1 MNFDREMFADKLKR
15 YCTQFTI
22 AHDELSKRTGI
33 SPDRIQLIS
42 NALSDPTGDEVLIIS
57 DFFKCDYK
65 FFISNEQLAPFEQ
78 TESLFRKHGDNLTVQ
93 DRWAIQ
99 EFLFLCECEHF
110 ISTELQIKHLNFHYY
125 INTQHFKGEGKR
137 AAASLRAH
145 LEYPDNGIPEDIYSD
160 FRRIGIHV
168 FRRSLQNST
177 ISGLYIKHP
186 TAGPCILINYDEDVY
201 RQKFSAAHEAA
212 HAILDNNSDFTIS
225 YSSNWDKNDL
235 VEIRANTFARH
246 YLIPPSIT
254 AKLSNQIHWTPETI
268 INLADKLKVNI
279 SPLLYSLKD
288 DGHLTSQDINDFLA
302 MNLKI
307 KTKQDP
313 EIPSSLSAKS
323 KQRKLELLQKGLSSY
338 YVEICFDA
346 YESGIISAGRLAE
359 ILLLQ
364 QHDLPEIAELYGR
377 AIRHEHQCI

>member
-22 AHDELSKRTGI
+22 TRDELSNRTGI

-42 NALSDPTGDEVLIIS
+42 NASSDPTGDEVLIIS

-110 ISTELQIKHLNFHYY
+110 ISTELQIKHLHFHYHKT
-125 INTQHFKGEGKR
+125 TQHFKSEGKR
-137 AAASLRAH
+137 AAASLRAY
-145 LEYPDNGIPEDIYSD
+145 LEHPDNGVPGDIYSD

-212 HAILDNNSDFTIS
+212 HAILDHENSFTIS
-225 YSSNWDKNDL
+225 YSSNWKTNDL
-235 VEIRANTFARH
+235 VEIRANTFARN
-246 YLIPPSIT
+246 YIIPQSII
-254 AKLSNQIHWTPETI
+254 ARLSNQTNWTQETI

-279 SPLLYSLKD
+279 SPLLYALKD
-288 DGHLTSQDINDFLA
+288 DGHLTAQQLKYFLA

-307 KTKQDP
+307 KNKHDP
-313 EIPSSLSAKS
+313 EVPPNLSVKS

-359 ILLLQ
+359 ILLMQ

-377 AIRHEHQCI
+377 TIRHEHQCI